1 MGRVVS
7 TTEARNRFGALVRRV
22 VEDGEPVVVERS
34 GKPQVVVL
42 PIEAYERLSASV
54 PHSSNG
60 WRTLLDEALAEI
72 EAQLGGTP
80 LPAAEETIEA
90 MREERDA
97 QLLDLR

>member
-1 MGRVVS
+1 
-7 TTEARNRFGALVRRV
+7 
-22 VEDGEPVVVERS
+22 
-34 GKPQVVVL
+34 
-42 PIEAYERLSASV
+42 
-54 PHSSNG
+54 
-60 WRTLLDEALAEI
+60 LLDEALAEI